1 MELQPYDGPR
11 SSLSI
16 GPGFGRCSG
25 ISPEFA
31 RRFVEGIRKLVGNM
45 SGDCRKK
52 TIGLVARMSEAA
64 GLAGCVGSSLRV
76 SRVCQDSIRE
86 FARRRPRLT
95 ERLSGVAEKLAG
107 NDRPRSSLG
116 IGLGSDDV
124 VGSRRSLL
132 GDSSKGSG
140 SLLGTRREITGR
152 RPEDSL
158 QECWR
163 LLDWW
168 DRKNLRE
175 KSFATDPRK
184 GYVGIATSCGAAMQE
199 ATTSLD

>member
-1 MELQPYDGPR
+1 
-11 SSLSI
+11 
-16 GPGFGRCSG
+16 
-25 ISPEFA
+25 
-31 RRFVEGIRKLVGNM
+31 
-45 SGDCRKK
+45 
-52 TIGLVARMSEAA
+52 
-64 GLAGCVGSSLRV
+64 CVGSSLRV
-76 SRVCQDSIRE
+76 SKVCQDSIRE

-152 RPEDSL
+152 LAARMLEAVGL
-158 QECWR
+158 
-163 LLDWW
+163 
-168 DRKNLRE
+168 
-175 KSFATDPRK
+175 
-184 GYVGIATSCGAAMQE
+184 VGIRKRVMLALLRAVEPQCKKRQLLLIEPTDE
-199 ATTSLD
+199 FE